1 MSYTRVLVLEVPS
14 SIPWTGMMKL
24 FRTTTE
30 PELKAYKKRKIV
42 GNWSF
47 VQIGDHAALII
58 AEFDSKAK
66 MNQWHKGML
75 AVRQGIQADTG
86 MQSWILS
93 GPVKASG

>member
-42 GNWSF
+42 ANWSL
-47 VQIGDHAALII
+47 VQTGDHSALII
-58 AEFDSKAK
+58 AEFDTKAK
-66 MNQWHKGML
+66 MNKYLKIMA
-75 AVRQGIQADTG
+75 AVRNETAEQTG
-86 MQSWILS
+86 MQYWIYH

>member
-1 MSYTRVLVLEVPS
+1 MSYMRVLVLEVPS
-14 SIPWTGMMKL
+14 SIPWTEFMKI

-47 VQIGDHAALII
+47 VQISDHAGMIVV
-58 AEFDSKAK
+58 EFDTKAK
-66 MNQWHKGML
+66 LNQWHKGML

-86 MQSWILS
+86 MQSWIYS

>member
-1 MSYTRVLVLEVPS
+1 MSYVRVLVLEVPS

-42 GNWSF
+42 ANWSL
-47 VQIGDHAALII
+47 VQIGDHAAMII
-58 AEFDSKAK
+58 AEIDTKAK
-66 MNQWHKGML
+66 MNQYLKKFN
-75 AVRQGIQADTG
+75 AVREDIQADTG
-86 MQSWILS
+86 MQVWVYH